1 MNANSINR
9 PHLILGRA
17 LKRKQSA
24 NSLYSQRAFARDLG
38 VSSAFVTKLLTGQR
52 TLPLNRFK
60 KLARLLEMD
69 STEQDEYLQA
79 LIFHSLKSPELR
91 ALAQERT
98 FTVPSKMGKY
108 SRQEKRKF
116 HVLEDWYNLA
126 VLDLATCTGFNPD
139 PRAIGRRLGITTLQA
154 SESLSCL
161 VRIGLLKQVGDTYE
175 KTDRD
180 VFFPAARS
188 QELIRNYHRQMIRKA
203 YEALNKKSEEDY
215 ERRLITGFTIAA
227 NPEQLEKLKKMIFD
241 FASEAGEQ
249 LSHGECSEVYQLNV
263 QLFPLSEKAKK

>member
-1 MNANSINR
+1 MHANSINR
-9 PHLILGRA
+9 PHLILSRA

-52 TLPLNRFK
+52 TLPLNRFR

-69 STEQDEYLQA
+69 STEQDEYLRA
-79 LIFHSLKSPELR
+79 MIFHSLKSPELR
-91 ALAQERT
+91 ALMQERS

-108 SRQEKRKF
+108 ARQEKRRF

-126 VLDLATCTGFNPD
+126 VLDLATCVDFNPD
-139 PRAIGRRLGITTLQA
+139 PKIIARRLGITALQA

-161 VRIGLLKQVGDTYE
+161 VRLGLLRHTEGTYE
-175 KTDRD
+175 KTDKD

-188 QELIRNYHRQMIRKA
+188 QDLIRNYHRQMIRKA
-203 YEALNKKSEEDY
+203 YDSLGKKTEEDF
-215 ERRLITGFTIAA
+215 ESRLITGFTIAA
-227 NPEQLEKLKKMIFD
+227 NPEHMEKLKKMIFD

-249 LSHGECSEVYQLNV
+249 FSSGECSEVYQLNI
-263 QLFPLSEKAKK
+263 QLFPLTEREKK